1 MASLAWHERESL
13 VMEGGTIFYFVTAQ
27 STKRWHA
34 QGSRWQKRRQ
44 ARLEAESQWCGSI
57 CRTPIAFPLL
67 LVGRDA
73 IETCHGSDDEY
84 REVGFSRVIGP
95 SPLGRIPLPFGSLI
109 E

>member
-13 VMEGGTIFYFVTAQ
+13 VMEGGTTFYFVTAQ

-34 QGSRWQKRRQ
+34 QRSRWQQRRQ
-44 ARLEAESQWCGSI
+44 DWRQSPNGAAVS
-57 CRTPIAFPLL
+57 AAHPLL
-67 LVGRDA
+67 FLCCLFGRDA

-95 SPLGRIPLPFGSLI
+95 SPLARFTGLNRA
-109 E
+109 